1 MAAPPIFDAC
11 ALFGPWPR
19 HDELELPDLLG
30 AMKSSNISRSVVLST
45 TGMFYDFRAG
55 NAATLEA
62 ARAHPQDLLPTATLD
77 PRAYPACLAE
87 AESVARTGL
96 RLIRFF
102 PFQQGWPIR
111 FAPFRELLAKCNSL
125 GVTVAVDIHNAGDIT
140 ELADSVAFTPAPI
153 LLAGV
158 ESHHLGEAISV
169 MRAAPKFH
177 LETTHL
183 NAPGAL
189 EAVVQHVPDGA
200 QKLVFASYSPL
211 RYGSSALGTVLASGL
226 TGEQKALVLAGNL
239 TRLLSKT

>member
-30 AMKSSNISRSVVLST
+30 AMKSSNIARSLALST

-62 ARAHPQDLLPTATLD
+62 ARANPGELLPTATLD

-87 AESVARTGL
+87 IESIARAGL
-96 RLIRFF
+96 RLVRFF
-102 PFQQGWPIR
+102 PSQQGWPIR
-111 FAPFRELLAKCNSL
+111 FAPFQELLSKCDQL
-125 GVTVAVDIHNAGDIT
+125 GVRVAVDIHNAGDIT
-140 ELADSVAFTPAPI
+140 ELADSVAFTTAPI

-158 ESHHLGEAISV
+158 ESQHLGEAMCV
-169 MRAAPKFH
+169 MRSAPKFH
-177 LETTHL
+177 IETTHL

-189 EAVVQHVPDGA
+189 EAIVQNVPDGA

-211 RYGSSALGTVLASGL
+211 RYGSSALGTVLASAL
-226 TGEQKALVLAGNL
+226 TGDQKALALAGNL
-239 TRLLSKT
+239 TRLLSK